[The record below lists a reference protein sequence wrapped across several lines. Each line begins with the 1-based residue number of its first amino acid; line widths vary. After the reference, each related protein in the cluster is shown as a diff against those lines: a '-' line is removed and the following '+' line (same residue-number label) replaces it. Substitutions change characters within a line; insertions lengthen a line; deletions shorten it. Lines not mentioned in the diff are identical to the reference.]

1 MSLSVGNFQCALWVA
16 LMSSRCGASLLCRE
30 QMALKRACRLRS
42 ELSLISGLI
51 PSCDSS
57 SLGREAV
64 AFFSFFFAGG
74 SGGSRQCHVTCMI
87 LVLQPGIKPWA
98 LGSEIVES

>member
-1 MSLSVGNFQCALWVA
+1 
-16 LMSSRCGASLLCRE
+16 
-30 QMALKRACRLRS
+30 MALKRACRLRS

-74 SGGSRQCHVTCMI
+74 QWGKQAVPCDLYDISSPTRDQTLG
-87 LVLQPGIKPWA
+87 PWQ
-98 LGSEIVES
+98 

>member
-1 MSLSVGNFQCALWVA
+1 
-16 LMSSRCGASLLCRE
+16 
-30 QMALKRACRLRS
+30 MALKRACRLRS